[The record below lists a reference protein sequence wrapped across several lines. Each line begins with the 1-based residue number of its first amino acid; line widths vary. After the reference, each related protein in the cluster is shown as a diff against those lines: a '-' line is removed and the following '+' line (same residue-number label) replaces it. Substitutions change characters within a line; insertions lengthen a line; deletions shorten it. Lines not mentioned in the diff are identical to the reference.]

1 MILLPF
7 ATPSLLY
14 HRCLINCEKT
24 ASASTRI
31 SIATT
36 CKGPACQTAT
46 YHWQLVI
53 VDSTGSE
60 LQENILTRNMT
71 ETDMDLPGIIIKANQ
86 LQPLIVSER
95 FYRLKVL
102 VSQDDGPDGNA
113 AYQFRVNAPPSPG
126 NCTVTPTNGQALKTA
141 FAFSCID
148 WQVRDIISLFLG
160 DFSVPRIKM

>member
-1 MILLPF
+1 
-7 ATPSLLY
+7 
-14 HRCLINCEKT
+14 
-24 ASASTRI
+24 
-31 SIATT
+31 
-36 CKGPACQTAT
+36 
-46 YHWQLVI
+46 
-53 VDSTGSE
+53 
-60 LQENILTRNMT
+60 
-71 ETDMDLPGIIIKANQ
+71 MDLPGIIIKANQ